1 MCDHRVPLPAS
12 DGPAGGGRRDVGL
25 VGQSVLHGPAQR
37 CQPEEEEMTKVVC
50 VFLICEPEFVL
61 CAVACATTIGRSS
74 LALDEK
80 LC

>member
-1 MCDHRVPLPAS
+1 
-12 DGPAGGGRRDVGL
+12 
-25 VGQSVLHGPAQR
+25 
-37 CQPEEEEMTKVVC
+37 MTKVVC